1 MPRSALLVC
10 SMMASLLGAACAGPA
25 PEPAPEPAAF
35 DLDATRLE
43 IAELNERFTSAHLT
57 GDVDVIDAMLAPDAV
72 AYPPGAE
79 AVRGFPALH
88 DFTVE
93 YLAAGLSE
101 FREETTEFYGNGE
114 IVVDAGTYVVTWGAE
129 PVTERGK
136 YLNVWQKVDGE
147 WKIRS
152 NMWNVDAPAAPSD

>member
-1 MPRSALLVC
+1 MRRSALRGC
-10 SMMASLLGAACAGPA
+10 SLIATLLAAACAGPA
-25 PEPAPEPAAF
+25 PAPTAGRAPF
-35 DLDATRLE
+35 DLAAAREE
-43 IAELNERFTSAHLT
+43 IAELNERFTGAHLA
-57 GDVDVIDAMLAPDAV
+57 GDVEAIDAMFAPNAV
-72 AYPPGAE
+72 SYPPGAP

-101 FREETTEFYGNGE
+101 FREETTELYGNE
-114 IVVDAGTYVVTWGAE
+114 EVVVDAGTYVVTWGTD

-136 YLNVWQKVDGE
+136 YLNVWQRVGGE

-152 NMWNVDAPAAPSD
+152 NMWNVDAPAAPAD